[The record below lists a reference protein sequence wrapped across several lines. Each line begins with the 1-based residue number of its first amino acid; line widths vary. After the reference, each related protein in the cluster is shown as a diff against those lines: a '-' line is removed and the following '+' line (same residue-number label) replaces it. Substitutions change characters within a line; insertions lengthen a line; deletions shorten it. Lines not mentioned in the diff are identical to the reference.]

1 MLTPFTLAVLLASM
15 IVSPVEAVPYRR
27 NVGLITMPLTRMH
40 KIRDD
45 IHPQILLQQH
55 ANSAHRRL
63 ARMTGKREPTSEEMS
78 AAIQK
83 RMVVVG
89 EGVQALRNKQ
99 QQKRKFNVGKVDA
112 ELTRV
117 RLAANGSPRVAAAGA
132 VLEAGVALTTVTTTV
147 TPANQ
152 AAATSV
158 SVTTTIVVTETV
170 TAGAPA
176 ATPPAGGSPAEAAPA
191 AGASPPAEAVTSAAT
206 SSTAAA
212 APVATGGAGNA
223 TAAVGSNKDGF
234 SKVNLGAAINGGVTN
249 STKPTAANSVALDN
263 EANDIGYLA
272 TIQLGTPPREFRLLM
287 DSGSADM
294 WVGGETCQSQAGGGC
309 GNHTFLGAKS
319 STSFK
324 SAGRTF
330 QVTYGT
336 GQVAGDVI
344 TDDVVIAGLKLP
356 AHTFGAATVESV
368 EFSSNDTPFDGLVGL
383 AKSSLSNQKV
393 DTPPESLAKAG
404 LIQSAITSYKIP
416 RLADGK
422 NDGEITFGGID
433 ETKIDA
439 ATTTTMPNVN
449 PNGFWEVPFTAAVG
463 GKDIGL
469 TGRTAILDTGTS
481 LIIAPPA
488 DAQALHAQ
496 IPGSKSDGQGGFT
509 IPCTTDAQIAFT
521 MGGQSFAIDP
531 RDLLFVPVNQN
542 NLQGDCVS
550 GIMSGQIGGPQEW
563 LVGDVFLK
571 NVYFSHDVAKNAI
584 TLAKLK

>member
-1 MLTPFTLAVLLASM
+1 MLTPFTFAVLLASL

-27 NVGLITMPLTRMH
+27 NVGLVTMPLTRMH
-40 KIRDD
+40 RVRDD
-45 IHPQILLQQH
+45 VHPQILLQQH

-83 RMVVVG
+83 RMVIVG
-89 EGVQALRNKQ
+89 DGVEALRNKQ
-99 QQKRKFNVGKVDA
+99 HQTRKYNVGKVDS
-112 ELTRV
+112 ELTRIREGV
-117 RLAANGSPRVAAAGA
+117 NGNARVAAAQD
-132 VLEAGVALTTVTTTV
+132 EGVAVVTITTTV
-147 TPANQ
+147 TPANV
-152 AAATSV
+152 AAPTSV
-158 SVTTTIVVTETV
+158 SAKSTVVVTETV
-170 TAGAPA
+170 TAGSGAATSAPA
-176 ATPPAGGSPAEAAPA
+176 EV
-191 AGASPPAEAVTSAAT
+191 ASSGVATSAAA
-206 SSTAAA
+206 SSTSAA
-212 APVATGGAGNA
+212 APVATGGAGNS
-223 TAAVGSNKDGF
+223 TTPVGSNKDGF

-249 STKPTAANSVALDN
+249 STTPTTANSIALDN
-263 EANDIGYLA
+263 EANDVGYLA
-272 TIQLGTPPREFRLLM
+272 TLQLGNPPRDFRLLM

-294 WVGGETCQSQAGGGC
+294 WVGGEACQSQQGGGC
-309 GNHTFLGAKS
+309 GNHNFLGAKS
-319 STSFK
+319 SSSFK
-324 SAGRTF
+324 AAGRTF

-383 AKSSLSNQKV
+383 AQSTLSNQKV
-393 DTPPESLAKAG
+393 ATPPESLAKAG

-433 ETKIDA
+433 DTKIDTA
-439 ATTTTMPNVN
+439 TATTMSNVN
-449 PNGFWEVPFTAAVG
+449 KNGFWEVPFTASVG
-463 GKDIGL
+463 GKDLGL
-469 TGRTAILDTGTS
+469 SGRTAILDTGTS

-488 DAQALHAQ
+488 DATALHAQ
-496 IPGSKSDGQGGFT
+496 IPGAKSDGQGGFT
-509 IPCTTDAQIAFT
+509 IPCTTDAQVAFT
-521 MGGQSFAIDP
+521 MGTQSFSIDP

-571 NVYFSHDVAKNAI
+571 NVYFSHDVGKNAI